1 MTVEFVLDTNV
12 LVSALLTP
20 GGPPG
25 HLLDAVIAE
34 RLRPVYCPPILS
46 EYERVLRRPRFG
58 FAPRDIDDLLEF
70 VALSGRGLSRLEDP
84 GEDTADPDD
93 AVFYACA
100 FTARCPL
107 VTGNLPHFP
116 RAGPVTLL
124 KPRQAIVRLERA

>member
-20 GGPPG
+20 DGPPG

-34 RLRPVYCPPILS
+34 RVRPVYCHAILS
-46 EYERVLRRPRFG
+46 EYERVIYRPRFG

-70 VALSGRGLSRLEDP
+70 VTLSGRALSRLEDP
-84 GEDTADPDD
+84 GVDPTDPDD
-93 AVFYACA
+93 AVFYASA

-107 VTGNLPHFP
+107 VTGNLRHFP
-116 RAGPVTLL
+116 KAGPVALL
-124 KPRQAIVRLERA
+124 KPREAIARLEA